1 MKAVVLHEYGP
12 ASNLVY
18 EDVAAPAAVPN
29 QVLIEAHAAGIN
41 PIDWKMR
48 SGDAREIFPVKFPA
62 ILGFDVAGI
71 VRSLGAGVTGFAP
84 GDRVFGRAPGA
95 YAELVAADISGIAKI
110 PYGVDFN
117 TAAALP
123 VIATT
128 ANQLIRDAIDAQ
140 PGQTI
145 LLTGALGSVGRLA
158 LFCALEIG
166 AHVIAG
172 VRRTQIDEARAL
184 GAQQA
189 IDIADDAAL
198 GRLGTLDAVADTIG
212 GDLAPKLLTHVKSG
226 GYFGSIVG
234 PPRGAELHPA
244 VHINAFGS
252 HPDPRAIVHYAEA
265 IRDGKLK
272 LPIDLVLPLSKA
284 AEGHARA
291 ERGGIGK
298 IILTPAAG

>member
-12 ASNLVY
+12 PSNLIY
-18 EDVAAPAAVPN
+18 EDAPDPIAGPN
-29 QVLIEAHAAGIN
+29 QLLIETHAAGLN

-48 SGDAREIFPVKFPA
+48 SGHAHEIFPVQFPA

-71 VRSLGAGVTGFAP
+71 VRTCGEGVTDFAP
-84 GDRVFGRAPGA
+84 GDRVFGRAPSA

-110 PYGVDFN
+110 PEGVDFN

-128 ANQLIRDAIDAQ
+128 ADQLIRDAVNAQ
-140 PGQTI
+140 SGQTI

-158 LFCALEIG
+158 LYVALQLG
-166 AHVIAG
+166 VHVIAG
-172 VRRTQIDEARAL
+172 VRSKQVHEALAL
-184 GAQQA
+184 GAKQA
-189 IDIADDAAL
+189 IDISSDVSIGHL
-198 GRLGTLDAVADTIG
+198 RTLDAVADTIG
-212 GDLAPKLLTHVKSG
+212 GDLAPKLLTHVKPG

-234 PPRGAELHPA
+234 PPRGAELHPS

-252 HPDPRAIVHYAEA
+252 HPDPKAIVYFAEA

-284 AEGHARA
+284 AEGQARG
-291 ERGGIGK
+291 EQGGIGK
-298 IILTPAAG
+298 IILAP